1 MTYFFGAN
9 RENKIKN
16 KPPQNK
22 SKFDDVEEAKYIDI
36 KPEDEK
42 K

>member
-9 RENKIKN
+9 REPKINN
-16 KPPQNK
+16 KPPKNK